1 MSLLELRKVWYAHQG
16 GRSVLRNLS
25 LEVEKGSIAAILGP
39 NGSGKTTLLDICL
52 GWRRPA
58 RGEVLL
64 KGRHLAE
71 FSRRERGGLMG
82 LVPQRENVRFDF
94 TVMEYVLLGRAP
106 HLRPLETPGSEDERI
121 AREALAAAGIAR
133 LARRS
138 IATLSGGE
146 YQLMLIARSLAQ
158 SPALL
163 LLDEPAS
170 QLDPGNQLAVI
181 RLLKRLR
188 SRGITVLYTSH
199 NPQAAA
205 IAADAIHML
214 KNGSFAVSGPPREV
228 LTSAAL
234 KRVYGV
240 PFRVSWEGEL
250 PQVQWDER
258 EEKSRRVSGLASRTP
273 RAFPEHRPL
282 P

>member
-1 MSLLELRKVWYAHQG
+1 MSLLALRRVWFAHPG
-16 GRSVLRNLS
+16 GQSILRNLS
-25 LEVEKGSIAAILGP
+25 LEVEEGSIAAILGP

-52 GWRRPA
+52 GWKHPA
-58 RGEVLL
+58 RGGVLL
-64 KGRHLAE
+64 KGRKLDG
-71 FSRRERGGLMG
+71 FSRRERGTLMS

-94 TVMEYVLLGRAP
+94 TVTEYVLLGRAP
-106 HLRPLETPGSEDERI
+106 HLRPLEAPGSKDERI

-133 LARRS
+133 LAQRS

-181 RLLKRLR
+181 RLLKSLR
-188 SRGITVLYTSH
+188 ARGITVLYTSH

-205 IAADAIHML
+205 IAADTIHML

-234 KRVYGV
+234 EKVYGV

-258 EEKSRRVSGLASRTP
+258 EGMRRRIPTSTSSSGPGAAR
-273 RAFPEHRPL
+273 
-282 P
+282 

>member
-1 MSLLELRKVWYAHQG
+1 VSLLELRKVWFAHQG
-16 GRSVLRNLS
+16 RQSVLRNLS
-25 LEVEKGSIAAILGP
+25 LEVEEGSIAAILGP

-58 RGEVLL
+58 RGDVVL
-64 KGRHLAE
+64 KGRRLAD
-71 FSRRERGGLMG
+71 FTRRERGTLMS
-82 LVPQRENVRFDF
+82 LVPQRENVRFEY

-106 HLRPLETPGSEDERI
+106 YLGPLEAPGSVDERI

-133 LARRS
+133 LAQRS

-181 RLLKRLR
+181 RLLKSLR
-188 SRGITVLYTSH
+188 SRGITVVYTSH

-205 IAADAIHML
+205 IAADTIHML
-214 KNGSFAVSGPPREV
+214 KNGNFAASGPPREV
-228 LTSAAL
+228 LTGAVL
-234 KRVYGV
+234 QRVYGV
-240 PFRVSWEGEL
+240 PFRVSWKRDV
-250 PQVQWDER
+250 PHVQWDER
-258 EEKSRRVSGLASRTP
+258 EKKPQRVSGSSSRTP
-273 RAFPEHRPL
+273 RASQEHRPL

>member
-1 MSLLELRKVWYAHQG
+1 VSLLELRKVWFAHQG
-16 GRSVLRNLS
+16 RQSVLRNLS
-25 LEVEKGSIAAILGP
+25 LEVEEGSIAAILGP

-58 RGEVLL
+58 RGDVVL
-64 KGRHLAE
+64 KGRRLAD
-71 FSRRERGGLMG
+71 FTRRERGTLMS
-82 LVPQRENVRFDF
+82 LVPQRENVRFEY

-106 HLRPLETPGSEDERI
+106 YLGPLEAPGRVDERI

-133 LARRS
+133 LAQRS

-181 RLLKRLR
+181 RLLKSLR
-188 SRGITVLYTSH
+188 SRGITVVYTSH

-205 IAADAIHML
+205 IAADTIHML
-214 KNGSFAVSGPPREV
+214 KNGNFAASGPPREV
-228 LTSAAL
+228 LTGAVL
-234 KRVYGV
+234 QRVYGV
-240 PFRVSWEGEL
+240 PFRVSWKRDV
-250 PQVQWDER
+250 PHVQWDER
-258 EEKSRRVSGLASRTP
+258 EEKPRRVSGSSSRTP
-273 RAFPEHRPL
+273 RASQEHRPL

>member
-1 MSLLELRKVWYAHQG
+1 MSLLELRKVWFAHQG
-16 GRSVLRNLS
+16 RQSVLRNLS
-25 LEVEKGSIAAILGP
+25 LEVEEGSIAAILGP

-58 RGEVLL
+58 RGDVVL
-64 KGRHLAE
+64 KGRQLAD
-71 FSRRERGGLMG
+71 FTRRERGTLMS
-82 LVPQRENVRFDF
+82 LVPQRENVRFEY
-94 TVMEYVLLGRAP
+94 TVTEYVLLGRAP
-106 HLRPLETPGSEDERI
+106 YLGPLEAPGRVDERI

-133 LARRS
+133 LAQRS

-181 RLLKRLR
+181 RLLKGLR

-199 NPQAAA
+199 DPQAAA
-205 IAADAIHML
+205 IAADTIHML
-214 KNGSFAVSGPPREV
+214 KNGRFAVSGPPREV

-234 KRVYGV
+234 EKIYGV
-240 PFRVSWEGEL
+240 PFRVSWKREM
-250 PQVQWDER
+250 PHVQWDER
-258 EEKSRRVSGLASRTP
+258 EKKPQRVSGSSSRTP
-273 RAFPEHRPL
+273 RASRERRPL